1 MKRLYSTTVLPLI
14 LVLVLALFA
23 PNLSS
28 AQWKIQKTPPASQHT
43 NLSVSPSKGP
53 ADAPVVMGVF
63 TDFQCSACARL
74 APRLE
79 QLLEKYPLQVRL
91 VFKNYPLRR
100 HTFAKKAA
108 VAALAA
114 RRQGKFWEYHD
125 LLFENGD
132 SLNDEKFRHIA
143 RELGLDLDT
152 FEKDLNDLKLVA
164 RVNQD
169 IRLGAY
175 MGVRGTPT
183 LFINGKVSR
192 ARTLEA
198 LEAAVQNELEQT
210 RKGPVVSGGG
220 KG

>member
-1 MKRLYSTTVLPLI
+1 M
-14 LVLVLALFA
+14 
-23 PNLSS
+23 
-28 AQWKIQKTPPASQHT
+28 
-43 NLSVSPSKGP
+43 
-53 ADAPVVMGVF
+53 
-63 TDFQCSACARL
+63 
-74 APRLE
+74 
-79 QLLEKYPLQVRL
+79 LEKYPLQVKL
-91 VFKNYPLRR
+91 ILKNFPLRK

-108 VAALAA
+108 VAAFAA

-143 RELGLDLDT
+143 RELDLDLER

-183 LFINGKVSR
+183 VFVNGTVSK

-198 LEAAVQNELEQT
+198 LEAAVKNALEEA
-210 RKGPVVSGGG
+210 RKVPAASGGG